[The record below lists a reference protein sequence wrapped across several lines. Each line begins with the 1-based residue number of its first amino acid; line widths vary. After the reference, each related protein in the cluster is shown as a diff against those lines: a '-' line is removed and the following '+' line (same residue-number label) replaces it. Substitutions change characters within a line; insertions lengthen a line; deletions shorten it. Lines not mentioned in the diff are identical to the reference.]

1 MDGASL
7 GEESAL
13 GLVELEARITELAG
27 HLNAAQ
33 HRWLVLIAEFD
44 RRRGW
49 SGAGIASC
57 AHWLNFKCGLN
68 LGAAREKV
76 RVAHA
81 LRDLPR
87 IVAAMARGELS
98 YSKVRAIT
106 RVACPAT
113 EENLLNIA
121 LHGTAYHVETI
132 VRLYRRAQQAEELS
146 REKRQHRNRSVSYH
160 FDEDGSL
167 VLRAQLPAVAGAT
180 LLKALEVAMAD
191 VPTTEVSE
199 GQPERQVEFRARRAD
214 ALSGGS
220 LSSGGGTERA
230 GGDGAARGLRC
241 ELARDPR
248 GRARR
253 TARCRAQDAQHPAAD
268 PSRLASA
275 RCGVPLS
282 RLHVSAMARRAS
294 HRALGGWR
302 GDQAVEPGEFVPLAP
317 SAGARG
323 RGPHRARR
331 QRRVALHQAER

>member
-1 MDGASL
+1 MDGAMDGASV

-81 LRDLPR
+81 LQDLPR
-87 IVAAMARGELS
+87 IAASMARGELS

-132 VRLYRRAQQAEELS
+132 VRLYRRAQQAQEIG
-146 REKRQHRNRSVSYH
+146 
-160 FDEDGSL
+160 DGST
-167 VLRAQLPAVAGAT
+167 RITSSTGRMAGR
-180 LLKALEVAMAD
+180 
-191 VPTTEVSE
+191 PS
-199 GQPERQVEFRARRAD
+199 
-214 ALSGGS
+214 
-220 LSSGGGTERA
+220 
-230 GGDGAARGLRC
+230 C
-241 ELARDPR
+241 
-248 GRARR
+248 R
-253 TARCRAQDAQHPAAD
+253 T
-268 PSRLASA
+268 
-275 RCGVPLS
+275 
-282 RLHVSAMARRAS
+282 
-294 HRALGGWR
+294 W
-302 GDQAVEPGEFVPLAP
+302 
-317 SAGARG
+317 
-323 RGPHRARR
+323 
-331 QRRVALHQAER
+331 